1 MIYDAENTFFW
12 HKELKSTTTASS
24 DVVKTGTG
32 DAVCPL
38 DLYIQVTGASGGM
51 TVKLE
56 TSKTAAMESLVTL
69 GTYTVAKNGTV
80 KAKLPYGDLG
90 YLRLSYTGDA
100 ALTSGEISAALV
112 MDVDLQ

>member
-12 HKELKSTTTASS
+12 HKSLKSTTTATI
-24 DVVKTGTG
+24 DVIKTGTG

-56 TSKTAAMESLVTL
+56 TSKTEAMESPVTL
-69 GTYTVAKNGTV
+69 VAKDGTV
-80 KAKLPYGDLG
+80 KAKLPYGNLG